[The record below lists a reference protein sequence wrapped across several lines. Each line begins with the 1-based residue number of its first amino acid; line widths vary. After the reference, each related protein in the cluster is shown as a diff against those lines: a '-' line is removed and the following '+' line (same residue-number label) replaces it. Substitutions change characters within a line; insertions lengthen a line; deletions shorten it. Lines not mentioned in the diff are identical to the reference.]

1 MLGTLSGGSVRVTAE
16 TRRNRTRVF
25 APAPGSARDAGV
37 GSNVAQVSQ
46 GKLED
51 VSTTDRTADRL
62 KVHPVVRA
70 AAEWSWRLVVIAV
83 ALYVASQVIARYE
96 EVFVPIGLAVL
107 GTAFLVPVVDWLNRR
122 GVPRALA
129 VVASLV
135 VAIGAIAGI
144 MTFVVQQFIDGVPD
158 LTDQVTKTIDDSR
171 GWLVDGPLNIRQE
184 QIDHLG
190 DDSIKFL
197 QDNQDKVTSGALATF
212 TTVSEIVTG
221 GFLML
226 FLMIFFLYG
235 GGQIWR
241 FLTLAIPEGSREKVW
256 EAGQNG
262 FGSLVGYVR
271 ATVVVAAVDA
281 IGIGAG
287 LAILQVPLALPLASL
302 VFIGAFI
309 PIVGALITGSLAV
322 LVALVTQG
330 WIAAVIA
337 LAVVVG
343 VMQLESHVL
352 QPFLLGRSVRLH
364 PVAVVLAIAAGL
376 VTAGIVGGLLA
387 VPIIAFLNTAIRTLV
402 NKSKSID
409 DDSELAEVAA
419 ATGKEH
425 ERMYEAEPDR
435 PKWDDLDAHGAR
447 GPKAE
452 KPDDDAA
459 PDDKRGSSADSS

>member
-1 MLGTLSGGSVRVTAE
+1 M
-16 TRRNRTRVF
+16 N
-25 APAPGSARDAGV
+25 
-37 GSNVAQVSQ
+37 Q
-46 GKLED
+46 GKLD
-51 VSTTDRTADRL
+51 DKQPRRRATAGFDQLAADRL

-70 AAEWSWRLVVIAV
+70 AAEWSWRLLAIAV
-83 ALYVASQVIARYE
+83 ALFVLMRIISTYE
-96 EVFVPIGLAVL
+96 EVFVPIGLAIL
-107 GTAFLVPVVDWLNRR
+107 GTAFLVPVVDWLDRR

-129 VVASLV
+129 VVASLI

-144 MTFVVQQFIDGVPD
+144 MTFVVQQFIEGVPE
-158 LTDQVTKTIDDSR
+158 LTKQVTTTIDDSR
-171 GWLVDGPLNIRQE
+171 GWLIDGPLGIRQE
-184 QIDHLG
+184 QIDHIG
-190 DDSIKFL
+190 DDTIKFL
-197 QDNQDKVTSGALATF
+197 QNNQDKVTSGALATF
-212 TTVSEIVTG
+212 ATVSEIVTG
-221 GFLML
+221 ALLML

-241 FLTLAIPEGSREKVW
+241 FLTLTIPSGSREKVW
-256 EAGQNG
+256 EAGQSG

-309 PIVGALITGSLAV
+309 PIVGALVTGSLAV

-330 WIAAVIA
+330 WIAAVIS

-364 PVAVVLAIAAGL
+364 PVAVVLGIAAGL

-387 VPIIAFLNTAIRTLV
+387 VPIIAFLNTAVRTLV
-402 NKSKSID
+402 DRSTAPD
-409 DDSELAEVAA
+409 DGREQTAVM
-419 ATGKEH
+419 TGRERG
-425 ERMYEAEPDR
+425 RMYEAEPDEPR
-435 PKWDDLDAHGAR
+435 RDDIDASGER
-447 GPKAE
+447 EPPTE
-452 KPDDDAA
+452 VTEPDDETAT
-459 PDDKRGSSADSS
+459 PDDKRGSAEDSS

>member
-1 MLGTLSGGSVRVTAE
+1 M
-16 TRRNRTRVF
+16 N
-25 APAPGSARDAGV
+25 
-37 GSNVAQVSQ
+37 Q
-46 GKLED
+46 GKLD
-51 VSTTDRTADRL
+51 DKQPRRRATAGFDQLAADRL

-70 AAEWSWRLVVIAV
+70 AAEWSWRLLAIAV
-83 ALYVASQVIARYE
+83 ALFVLMRIISTYE
-96 EVFVPIGLAVL
+96 EVFVPIGLAIL
-107 GTAFLVPVVDWLNRR
+107 GTAFLVPVVDWLDRR

-129 VVASLV
+129 VVASLI

-144 MTFVVQQFIDGVPD
+144 MTFVVQQFIEGVPE
-158 LTDQVTKTIDDSR
+158 LTKQVTTTIDDSR
-171 GWLVDGPLNIRQE
+171 GWLIDGPLGIRQE
-184 QIDHLG
+184 QIDHIG
-190 DDSIKFL
+190 DDTIKFL
-197 QDNQDKVTSGALATF
+197 QNNQDKVTSGALATF
-212 TTVSEIVTG
+212 ATVSEIVTG
-221 GFLML
+221 ALLML

-241 FLTLAIPEGSREKVW
+241 FLTLTIPRGSREKVW
-256 EAGQNG
+256 EAGQSG

-309 PIVGALITGSLAV
+309 PIVGALVTGSLAV

-330 WIAAVIA
+330 WIAAVIS

-364 PVAVVLAIAAGL
+364 PVAVVLGIAAGL

-387 VPIIAFLNTAIRTLV
+387 VPIIAFLNTAVRTLV
-402 NKSKSID
+402 DRSTAPD
-409 DDSELAEVAA
+409 DGREQTAVM
-419 ATGKEH
+419 TGRERG
-425 ERMYEAEPDR
+425 RMYEAEPDEPR
-435 PKWDDLDAHGAR
+435 RDDIDASGER
-447 GPKAE
+447 EPPTE
-452 KPDDDAA
+452 VTEPDDETAT
-459 PDDKRGSSADSS
+459 PDDKRGSAEDSS

>member
-1 MLGTLSGGSVRVTAE
+1 M
-16 TRRNRTRVF
+16 
-25 APAPGSARDAGV
+25 
-37 GSNVAQVSQ
+37 SQ
-46 GKLED
+46 GKLD
-51 VSTTDRTADRL
+51 QTAADRL

-70 AAEWSWRLVVIAV
+70 AAEWSWRLIAIAV
-83 ALYVASQVIARYE
+83 ALYVLTRIVAKYE

-144 MTFVVQQFIDGVPD
+144 MTFVVQQFIDGVPE

-184 QIDHLG
+184 QIDHIG

-221 GFLML
+221 GLLML

-241 FLTLAIPEGSREKVW
+241 FLTLVIPVGSREKVW

-330 WIAAVIA
+330 WIAAVIS

-387 VPIIAFLNTAIRTLV
+387 VPIIAFLNTAVRTLV
-402 NKSKSID
+402 DKSTVSEED
-409 DDSELAEVAA
+409 PELAEVAVA
-419 ATGKEH
+419 SGRDDG
-425 ERMYEAEPDR
+425 RMYEAEPDQ
-435 PKWDDLDAHGAR
+435 PKWDDLDARGAR
-447 GPKAE
+447 GPK
-452 KPDDDAA
+452 KDRSPDDENAT
-459 PDDKRGSSADSS
+459 RGNESGSADDSS